1 MATIK
6 DVAQSAGVSIS
17 TVSLTFA
24 NPERVSPD
32 TAQRIWKAAD
42 LLGYRPNPL
51 AQSLKRGRSRMI
63 GVLVGDISSPFF
75 GRLLKSVEKRALERG
90 YLMIVADTDGDPARE
105 LELLDQFT
113 AQRIA
118 GLMISPHGSSAAY
131 GRRLAGFKTPIVMV
145 DHRFR
150 GADLDYVASD
160 TRMAARML
168 TDHLINLGHRR
179 IAQITGPVQLYTAAE
194 RVEGY
199 REAMQAAG
207 LQVDEGL
214 LVDGRYRDTESYA
227 QTMRLMT
234 RRDKPTAIL
243 AASNMMALGALQAIQ
258 ELGYS
263 CPQDVSLATID
274 DIPWSAVIQPKLTM
288 VLQDI
293 EQIAQISA
301 DYLLDRV
308 EATSPIP
315 IAPRESVLVP
325 RLSIGNSTAPPTLK
339 TDLDHLHVSLSS

>member
-6 DVAQSAGVSIS
+6 DVAKQAGVSTS

-24 NPERVSPD
+24 TPDRVSPE
-32 TAQRIWKAAD
+32 TAQRVWKAAD
-42 LLGYRPNPL
+42 ALGYRPNPL

-75 GRLLKSVEKRALERG
+75 GRLLKAVEKRALERG
-90 YLMIVADTDGDPARE
+90 YLMIVADTDGDPDRE

-118 GLMISPHGSSAAY
+118 GLLISPHGSGAAY
-131 GRRLAGFKTPIVMV
+131 GRRLAECQTPIVMF

-160 TRMAARML
+160 TRLAARML

-194 RVEGY
+194 RIEGY
-199 REAMQAAG
+199 REALDAAG
-207 LQVDEGL
+207 IEVDES
-214 LVDGRYRDTESYA
+214 LVLDGRYRDTESYA
-227 QTMRLMT
+227 QTMRLMA
-234 RRDKPTAIL
+234 RHDRPTAVL

-263 CPQDVSLATID
+263 CPTDVSLATID
-274 DIPWSAVIQPKLTM
+274 DIPWSAVIHPRLTM

-293 EQIAQISA
+293 EKIAQTAA
-301 DYLLDRV
+301 DYLIDRV
-308 EATSPIP
+308 EATSPKEIP
-315 IAPRESVLVP
+315 AREAILIP
-325 RLSIGNSTAPPTLK
+325 RLSIGNSTAPPSSRK
-339 TDLDHLHVSLSS
+339 TSLRGDRSA